1 MRLPE
6 FLTRIS
12 PVGETLDAAAAGEDA
27 LAALAEAENRRLSV
41 ATADGEGLSL
51 WERDY
56 GLADGAGE
64 PDGERRLRIRAAL
77 AGACTLTP
85 DYLRQLC
92 VTLGGAHRGEV
103 EEDFPSWTV
112 RVYPITGGALP
123 PDAAA
128 LEDCIRRLMPAHLTL
143 ELLPCGELAASDD
156 LFAVT
161 AGGVHAELWGSA
173 PA

>member
-1 MRLPE
+1 M
-6 FLTRIS
+6 
-12 PVGETLDAAAAGEDA
+12 GETLDAITAGEDA
-27 LAALAEAENRRLSV
+27 LAALAEAENNRLTV
-41 ATADGEGLSL
+41 IAADGEGLSL

-56 GLADGAGE
+56 GLADGTGE
-64 PDGERRLRIRAAL
+64 PDGERRLRVRAAL

-112 RVYPITGGALP
+112 RVYPVTGGGLP

-128 LEDCIRRLMPAHLTL
+128 LEACIRRLMPAHLVL
-143 ELLPCGELAASDD
+143 ELLPCGELAACREMFGVAS
-156 LFAVT
+156 
-161 AGGVHAELWGSA
+161 GGVHAELWGSA